1 MTKMHIED
9 IFEDLEALFD
19 ASADKAPQNFS
30 GSASRMVELRVG
42 SQHIRLIAPIIG
54 FDFAAGLDLEVAT
67 WHIYSLRL
75 VGSIT
80 FLHQQ
85 DLTLPR
91 IRLLDQ
97 ELSSFLYHLPL
108 PAPGYWSTFDNPDH
122 LNFGLLRECSTGFMV
137 TFPAGTTEPSFV
149 PIPAISQIS
158 IQSLEE

>member
-19 ASADKAPQNFS
+19 ASANNVPRDFA
-30 GSASRMVELRVG
+30 GSAARMVELRVG

-54 FDFAAGLDLEVAT
+54 LNFVAGLDLEVAT

-75 VGSIT
+75 VGSVR
-80 FLHQQ
+80 FLDQQ
-85 DLTLPR
+85 DLSLPML
-91 IRLLDQ
+91 RLLDK
-97 ELSSFLYHLPL
+97 ELSSFLHHLPL
-108 PAPGYWSTFDNPDH
+108 PAPGYWSTFDNPDD
-122 LNFGLLRECSTGFMV
+122 LSFGLVRECSTGFMV